1 MKSIYKPLVAAL
13 ALMGSLTSCS
23 DFLTVDP
30 VDKLTQDNFYTS
42 DDRVRLNTATLYAS
56 ATWDQFSHD
65 FQWKF
70 DMLSGDMFYTYSAE
84 GQWYFGT
91 YTSVNQ
97 YINQGWE
104 GLYNVIAFANSIIH
118 DMPGKCQSGV
128 SEAAILQAQAEARCV
143 RAYCYYLLTEAWTNV
158 PVVENNSEN
167 ITSNNLQLPPA
178 TQKSIYEFILKDLNF
193 AVENLPM
200 SDKDNFRATRLTALA
215 IRAKV
220 ELTMASHTD
229 MGFDRQA
236 LYTAAANDAK
246 TVIDNKPAI
255 TEIDYST
262 LFDVEANNG
271 PESLLA
277 IQCGVLG
284 YSYGN
289 GRNCAWSRSSV
300 IADQTWGASKGPT
313 ISLQSLYDDRDQ
325 RRQWV
330 YMTLDD
336 YYPNLNK
343 ANGGYTY
350 KFINR
355 GDDGSIVEDKNE
367 MLAHIKKYVI
377 GKSADCDGNVGLNQ
391 DAANNIYLLRLAD
404 MYFVRAE
411 AIMGTA
417 DQTSD
422 PVALDMVNQV
432 RHRAGLWTDLTSL
445 TYEQLLQ
452 ERRVEF
458 AFEGINWFDILRY
471 RYRSGDQKAID
482 FLNSGWGTGYN
493 RSAMYV
499 QKEGTSTSNENNR
512 SQYTIADN
520 KADWAQYDPIM
531 ISTEAFRL
539 PIPAAAST
547 TSPQLLG
554 TPVDYVSPYED

>member
-1 MKSIYKPLVAAL
+1 MKSIYKSLILAAAL
-13 ALMGSLTSCS
+13 GGSLSSCN

-42 DDRVRLNTATLYAS
+42 DERVRANTMALYA
-56 ATWDQFSHD
+56 AVTWDQFAHD

-70 DMLSGDMFYTYSAE
+70 DMLSGDMYYTYAAE

-104 GLYNVIAFANSIIH
+104 GLYNVIAFCNSVIH
-118 DMPGKCQSGV
+118 DMPGKCKEGV
-128 SEAAILQAQAEARCV
+128 SEAAINQAIAEARCI

-158 PVVENNSEN
+158 PVVEDNSTN
-167 ITSNNLQLPPA
+167 ITTNNLQLPPA
-178 TQKSIYEFILKDLNF
+178 TQKSIYDFAMTDATF
-193 AVENLPM
+193 AVNNLPM
-200 SDKDNFRATRLTALA
+200 TDGDAFRATRLTALA
-215 IRAKV
+215 VRAKLA
-220 ELTMASHTD
+220 LTMASHTD
-229 MGFDRQA
+229 MGYDRA
-236 LYTAAANDAK
+236 SLYAQAAADAK
-246 TVIDNKPAI
+246 EVIDNKPAI
-255 TEIDYST
+255 TEINYAT

-284 YSYGN
+284 YSFGN

-300 IADQTWGASKGPT
+300 IADQTWGAGKGPT
-313 ISLQSLYDDRDQ
+313 VSLQTLYDDRDQ
-325 RRQWV
+325 RRPWV
-330 YMTLDD
+330 YMTEGD

-343 ANGGYTY
+343 AGGGYTY
-350 KFINR
+350 HFISR

-411 AIMGTA
+411 AIMGTS
-417 DQTSD
+417 DETSD
-422 PVALDMVNQV
+422 AVALDMVNQV

-445 TYEQLLQ
+445 TYEKLLQ

-458 AFEGINWFDILRY
+458 AFEGTNWFDILRY
-471 RYRSGDQKAID
+471 SYRAGKSKAID
-482 FLNSGWGTGYN
+482 FLNSGWGTDIN
-493 RSAMYV
+493 RSAMYI
-499 QKEGTSTSNENNR
+499 QKDGTTTSNENNR
-512 SQYTIADN
+512 SQYNLVDN
-520 KADWAQYDPIM
+520 TAEWGQYDPII
-531 ISTEAFRL
+531 ISADAFKL

-554 TPVDYVSPYED
+554 EPVDYVSPYN

>member
-1 MKSIYKPLVAAL
+1 MKSIYKSLILGTVL
-13 ALMGSLTSCS
+13 AGSLASCN

-42 DDRVRLNTATLYAS
+42 DERVRANTMALYA
-56 ATWDQFSHD
+56 ARTWDEYCHD

-70 DMLSGDMFYTYSAE
+70 DMLSGDMFYTYGAE

-97 YINQGWE
+97 YINKGWE
-104 GLYNVIAFANSIIH
+104 GLYNVISFCNSVIH
-118 DMPGKCQSGV
+118 DMPGKCKDGV
-128 SEAAILQAQAEARCV
+128 SDAAINQATAEARCI

-158 PVVENNSEN
+158 PVVEDNSTN
-167 ITSNNLQLPPA
+167 ITENNLQLPPA
-178 TQKSIYEFILKDLNF
+178 TQKSVYNFAMDDINF
-193 AVENLPM
+193 AVNNLPLT
-200 SDKDNFRATRLTALA
+200 DGDAFRATRLTALA
-215 IRAKV
+215 IRAKLA
-220 ELTMASHTD
+220 LTMASHTD
-229 MGFDRQA
+229 MGYDRNQ
-236 LYTAAANDAK
+236 LYAQAAADAK
-246 TVIDNKPAI
+246 EVIDNKPAI
-255 TEIDYST
+255 TEIPYST

-284 YSYGN
+284 YAFGN

-300 IADQTWGASKGPT
+300 IADQTWGAGKGPT
-313 ISLQSLYDDRDQ
+313 ISLQSQYDDRDT

-343 ANGGYTY
+343 AGGGYTY
-350 KFINR
+350 KFVSR
-355 GDDGSIVEDKNE
+355 DEAGTVVEDKNE
-367 MLAHIKKYVI
+367 MLAHLKKYVI

-417 DQTSD
+417 DETTD
-422 PVALDMVNQV
+422 PVALDMVNQI
-432 RHRAGLWTDLTSL
+432 RHRAGLWSNDIESL
-445 TYEQLLQ
+445 TYEELLV
-452 ERRVEF
+452 ERRREF

-471 RYRSGDQKAID
+471 RYRAGDQKAID
-482 FLNSGWGTGYN
+482 FLNSGWGSGYN
-493 RSAMYV
+493 RSTMYV
-499 QKEGTSTSNENNR
+499 QKEGLSQSNENNR
-512 SQYTIADN
+512 SQYFLADN
-520 KADWAQYDPIM
+520 TAEYAQYDPII
-531 ISTEAFRL
+531 ISTDAFKL
-539 PIPAAAST
+539 PIPAAAATS
-547 TSPQLLG
+547 SPQLLG
-554 TPVDYVSPYED
+554 TPVDYVSPYN

>member
-1 MKSIYKPLVAAL
+1 MKPFYKSIILGTAL
-13 ALMGSLTSCS
+13 AGMLSSCN

-42 DDRVRLNTATLYAS
+42 DERVRANTMALYA
-56 ATWDQFSHD
+56 AVTWDQFAHD

-104 GLYNVIAFANSIIH
+104 GLYNVISFCNSVIH
-118 DMPGKCQSGV
+118 DMPGKCKDGV
-128 SEAAILQAQAEARCV
+128 SDAAILQAQAEARCI

-167 ITSNNLQLPPA
+167 ITANNLQLPPA
-178 TQKSIYEFILKDLNF
+178 TQKSIYQFAMADADF
-193 AVENLPM
+193 AVNNLPM
-200 SDKDNFRATRLTALA
+200 TDGDAYRATRLTALA
-215 IRAKV
+215 VRAKLA
-220 ELTMASHTD
+220 LTMASHTD
-229 MGFDRQA
+229 YGYDRNA
-236 LYTAAANDAK
+236 LFTQAAADAK
-246 TVIDNKPAI
+246 EVIDNKPAI

-284 YSYGN
+284 YSFGN

-325 RRQWV
+325 RRPWV
-330 YMTLDD
+330 YMASGDF
-336 YYPNLNK
+336 YPNLNK
-343 ANGGYTY
+343 AGGGYTY
-350 KFINR
+350 KIINR
-355 GDDGSIVEDKNE
+355 GDDGSVVEDKNE
-367 MLAHIKKYVI
+367 MCAHIKKYVI

-411 AIMGTA
+411 ALMGA
-417 DQTSD
+417 SDESSD
-422 PVALDMVNQV
+422 PQVLDLVNQV
-432 RHRAGLWTDLTSL
+432 RHRAGLWSNDLTSI

-452 ERRVEF
+452 ERRMEF
-458 AFEGINWFDILRY
+458 AFEGTNWFDILRY

-493 RSAMYV
+493 RSAMYI
-499 QKEGTSTSNENNR
+499 QKDGTSTSNENNM
-512 SQYTIADN
+512 SQYKIVDN
-520 KADWAQYDPIM
+520 KAELGAYDPIY
-531 ISTEAFRL
+531 ISTEAFKL

-554 TPVDYVSPYED
+554 QPVDYVSPYN